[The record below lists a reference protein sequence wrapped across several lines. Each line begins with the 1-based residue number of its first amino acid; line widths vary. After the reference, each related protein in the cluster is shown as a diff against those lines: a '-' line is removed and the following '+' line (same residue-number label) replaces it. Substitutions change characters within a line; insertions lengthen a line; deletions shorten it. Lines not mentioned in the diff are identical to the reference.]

1 MNLDVEMKSK
11 SICWNESLES
21 KRYTRF
27 LVWRFTA
34 PDIWNEPVFTNCWDF
49 VSSFAVTLLFLCAFP
64 QHESCEKNQVI
75 SFFIGIIVPILIF
88 TLQWGARKL
97 LCKMKSESDE
107 NAEKSKLLTLPETF
121 DRNNLYEDLNYFHS
135 IERHELSD
143 MYLPIDQFL
152 IDERVLGEG
161 AFGIV
166 RQATCK
172 MTNQDVCLKIFKS
185 KVFKRFNFL
194 RILNIWTQNWDI
206 FQSFK
211 YFRTIYPKWSFKKW
225 QMIYSKKF

>member
-1 MNLDVEMKSK
+1 M
-11 SICWNESLES
+11 
-21 KRYTRF
+21 
-27 LVWRFTA
+27 
-34 PDIWNEPVFTNCWDF
+34 
-49 VSSFAVTLLFLCAFP
+49 
-64 QHESCEKNQVI
+64 I

-97 LCKMKSESDE
+97 LCKMKSESDENAE

-194 RILNIWTQNWDI
+194 RILNI
-206 FQSFK
+206 
-211 YFRTIYPKWSFKKW
+211 
-225 QMIYSKKF
+225 

>member
-27 LVWRFTA
+27 LVWRFEHLTFGMNQFSQIA
-34 PDIWNEPVFTNCWDF
+34 EI
-49 VSSFAVTLLFLCAFP
+49 SYHHLLWACFLCALP
-64 QHESCEKNQVI
+64 QKNRVV
-75 SFFIGIIVPILIF
+75 SFFIGILVTIFIF
-88 TLQWGARKL
+88 TLQWAARKL
-97 LCKMKSESDE
+97 LCKMSGDSDE
-107 NAEKSKLLTLPETF
+107 NAEKSRMLTLAETF

-135 IERHELSD
+135 IERHELAD

-185 KVFKRFNFL
+185 KVFKDL
-194 RILNIWTQNWDI
+194 I
-206 FQSFK
+206 SFG
-211 YFRTIYPKWSFKKW
+211 F
-225 QMIYSKKF
+225 

>member
-1 MNLDVEMKSK
+1 MK
-11 SICWNESLES
+11 N
-21 KRYTRF
+21 
-27 LVWRFTA
+27 
-34 PDIWNEPVFTNCWDF
+34 
-49 VSSFAVTLLFLCAFP
+49 
-64 QHESCEKNQVI
+64 
-75 SFFIGIIVPILIF
+75 
-88 TLQWGARKL
+88 
-97 LCKMKSESDE
+97 ESDE
-107 NAEKSKLLTLPETF
+107 NAEKSKMLTLPETF

-135 IERHELSD
+135 IERHELAD

-194 RILNIWTQNWDI
+194 RILNI
-206 FQSFK
+206 
-211 YFRTIYPKWSFKKW
+211 
-225 QMIYSKKF
+225 